1 MGEKKILEARYQNE
15 SAKLV
20 EVQAKV
26 TILREV
32 VWTHAYIFQAIKLYL
47 EDAHLEGLPFGD

>member
-20 EVQAKV
+20 EVHAKV
-26 TILREV
+26 NILREV
-32 VWTHAYIFQAIKLYL
+32 AWTHAYIVQAIKLDF
-47 EDAHLEGLPFGD
+47 EDARLEGFPFGD